1 MTLVRR
7 LLGWLAPYRA
17 RIAGALVCMAAFAAL
32 NVAAAKLIQ
41 PFLDQGLFARPADE
55 AARHDAFAAMAK
67 FAALLL
73 AATAVKSLAKY
84 GADYL
89 AGSTGQRV
97 MRDLRVALFAKLE
110 SLSLSFYHRHQTGAL
125 LSRVINDVGAMQV
138 MLTQLIGPAISA
150 AISIIGLSGFL
161 LWLNWKL
168 AALAL
173 LVFPVAVWPIRNF
186 GRKLRGLSRR
196 VQELA
201 ADLAAHLE
209 ETLSQ
214 MKLVQAY
221 QGESRELARW
231 TDKLEQQLAASL
243 AALRVQSRSSPIM
256 ETIGV
261 IGFFGLIM
269 VAGYQIH
276 VKGSMTGGSLGSFM
290 ATVLLLYP
298 QVKQLNGLWN
308 NLQSGLAATERV
320 FPILDEVPEVADADG
335 ARPLPPFTD
344 RIEYQRLTFA
354 YRTGDPVLRTI
365 DLEILKGMRVAFVGP
380 SGAGKTTLIDLLLR
394 FHDPDAGAVR
404 IDGHDLRG
412 VTLASL
418 RSRIALVSQEVL
430 LFNATVNDNLRYA
443 KPDATR
449 DQIEAAAKAAG
460 AHDFIAALPEGYDT
474 LIGERGVRVSGG
486 ERQRLSIARAFL
498 KDAPILVLDEATAA
512 LDAHSEALVQQALE
526 GLMANRTVLLIAH
539 RLATA
544 RRADRIVVMDKGAI
558 VESGTHE
565 SLYRS
570 GGLYRKLCD
579 LQFHDAPLD
588 S

>member
-1 MTLVRR
+1 MMLVRR
-7 LLGWLAPYRA
+7 LLAWLLPYRS
-17 RIAGALVCMAAFAAL
+17 RIVGALLCMALFAAL
-32 NVAAAKLIQ
+32 NVAAARLIQ
-41 PFLDQGLFARPADE
+41 PFFDQGLFARPANDAE
-55 AARHDAFAAMAK
+55 RDAAFFAMTRI
-67 FAALLL
+67 AALLL
-73 AATAVKSLAKY
+73 GVTAVKSLAKY

-125 LSRVINDVGAMQV
+125 LSRVIADVGAMQV

-150 AISIIGLSGFL
+150 AISTVGLSAFL

-168 AALAL
+168 AVLAL

-186 GRKLRGLSRR
+186 GRRLRALSRR

-221 QGESRELARW
+221 RGEGRELARW
-231 TDKLEQQLAASL
+231 TAKLEQQLAASL

-261 IGFFGLIM
+261 FGFFGLIL
-269 VAGYQIH
+269 VAGYEIH
-276 VKGSMTGGSLGSFM
+276 VRGTMTGGSLGSFLT
-290 ATVLLLYP
+290 TVLLLYP
-298 QVKQLNGLWN
+298 QVKQMNGLWN

-320 FPILDEVPEVADADG
+320 FPILDELPEVADAPG
-335 ARPLPPFTD
+335 ARPLPPFGA
-344 RIEYQRLTFA
+344 RIEFDRMTFA
-354 YRTGDPVLRTI
+354 YRTGDPVLKSI
-365 DLEILKGMRVAFVGP
+365 QLEVLKGMRVAFVGP
-380 SGAGKTTLIDLLLR
+380 SGGGKTTLIDLLMR

-418 RSRIALVSQEVL
+418 RDQVALVSQEVL
-430 LFNATVNDNLRYA
+430 LFNATVRDNLCYA
-443 KPDATR
+443 RPGAT
-449 DQIEAAAKAAG
+449 DEQLQAAAKAAG
-460 AHDFIAALPEGYDT
+460 AHEFIAALPEGYDT
-474 LIGERGVRVSGG
+474 LIGERGVRLSGG

-512 LDAHSEALVQQALE
+512 LDAHSEAQIQQALE

-544 RRADRIVVMDKGAI
+544 RRADRIVVLDKGVI

-565 SLYRS
+565 ALHRQ
-570 GGLYRKLCD
+570 GGLYRTLCD
-579 LQFHDAPLD
+579 LQFHDAPRD
-588 S
+588 A

>member
-1 MTLVRR
+1 MILVRR
-7 LLGWLAPYRA
+7 LLGWLTPYRA
-17 RIAGALVCMAAFAAL
+17 RIAGALACMAVFAAL

-41 PFLDQGLFARPADE
+41 PFLDQGLFARPVDDAQRQ
-55 AARHDAFAAMAK
+55 AAFRAMLQFAGM
-67 FAALLL
+67 LL
-73 AATAVKSLAKY
+73 AVTAVKSLAKY

-89 AGSTGQRV
+89 AGSTGQYV

-125 LSRVINDVGAMQV
+125 LSRVIADVGAMQV

-150 AISIIGLSGFL
+150 AISIVGLSAFL

-186 GRKLRGLSRR
+186 GRRLRTLSRR

-201 ADLAAHLE
+201 ADLAGHLE

-221 QGESRELARW
+221 QGEARELSRW
-231 TDKLEQQLAASL
+231 KTKLEQQLRASL
-243 AALRVQSRSSPIM
+243 AALRVQTRSSPIM

-261 IGFFGLIM
+261 TGFFGLILY
-269 VAGYQIH
+269 AGYEIH
-276 VKGSMTGGSLGSFM
+276 VWGTMTGGSLGSFM

-298 QVKQLNGLWN
+298 QVKQMNGLWN
-308 NLQSGLAATERV
+308 HLQSGLAATERV
-320 FPILDEVPEVADADG
+320 FPLLDETIEIADAPG
-335 ARPLPPFTD
+335 ARPLPPIAG
-344 RIEYQRLTFA
+344 RIEYDRLTFA
-354 YRTGDPVLRTI
+354 FRKGEPVLRTI
-365 DLEILKGMRVAFVGP
+365 NLEILKGMRVAFVGP
-380 SGAGKTTLIDLLLR
+380 SGAGKTTLIDLLMR

-412 VTLASL
+412 VTLESL
-418 RSRIALVSQEVL
+418 RGQIALVSQEVL
-430 LFNATVNDNLRYA
+430 LFNATVRDNLRYA
-443 KPDATR
+443 KPDAT
-449 DQIEAAAKAAG
+449 DAQMEAAAKAAG
-460 AHDFIAALPEGYDT
+460 AHDFISALSEGYDT
-474 LIGERGVRVSGG
+474 VIGERGVRVSGG

-498 KDAPILVLDEATAA
+498 KDAPILILDEATAA
-512 LDAHSEALVQQALE
+512 LDAHSESLIQQALE

-544 RRADRIVVMDKGAI
+544 RKADRIVVLDKGEI

-565 SLYRS
+565 TLYRN

-579 LQFHDAPLD
+579 LQFHDAPVD